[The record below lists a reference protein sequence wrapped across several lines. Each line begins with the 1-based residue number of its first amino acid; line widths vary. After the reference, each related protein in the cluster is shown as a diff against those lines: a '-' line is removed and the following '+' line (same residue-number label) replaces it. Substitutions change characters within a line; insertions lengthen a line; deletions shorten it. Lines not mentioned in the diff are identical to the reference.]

1 VNLPDKLPQ
10 PVLADITRRAAEQ
23 LRPAGRL
30 IVAGSSTT
38 VQRVTAAADLSK
50 LPLISLDRIKDK
62 GDSAADF
69 VRR

>member
-1 VNLPDKLPQ
+1 
-10 PVLADITRRAAEQ
+10 
-23 LRPAGRL
+23 
-30 IVAGSSTT
+30 
-38 VQRVTAAADLSK
+38 VTAAADLSK